1 MEEKTNT
8 MESDQIAVQFGGNF
22 SLKLQLVAPYFS
34 RSYGLLINYKE
45 GENEDAVKY
54 ELMVSYVKTIPEV
67 ARIFKIERTSMVY
80 INDVAPNTTIDELSY
95 QAGQVFYPLSV
106 AVDFDGAYLEVH
118 NREEIIERWPS
129 HKRKLQEYFKGE
141 AVERYLK
148 LMEEVIYDEWSL
160 NECFRK
166 DLFISSYFCSIYK
179 PYTSDLVVKGDLYFP
194 VTGEGAGM
202 SFETEQY
209 TEPYLNDSGEIILR
223 HKGTVKDER
232 PMPEI
237 EEGEALTGD
246 YTARYLLS
254 AQTKSI
260 QSIVATWN
268 PGGPVKQ
275 SVELLLFRTGE
286 AEEQGSLNTDPH
298 KAGNLV
304 FLDGPEQRS
313 ESGISKMFNTL
324 FGK

>member
-1 MEEKTNT
+1 MEG
-8 MESDQIAVQFGGNF
+8 DQIAVQFGGNF
-22 SLKLQLVAPYFS
+22 SLKLQLAAPYFS
-34 RSYGLLINYKE
+34 RSYGLLINYKD

-54 ELMVSYVKTIPEV
+54 ELMVTYVKTIPEV

-95 QAGQVFYPLSV
+95 QAGQVFYPLSI
-106 AVDFDGAYLEVH
+106 AVDFDGAYQEVH

-141 AVERYLK
+141 PVERYLK

-166 DLFISSYFCSIYK
+166 DLFISSYFCPIYK
-179 PYTSDLVVKGDLYFP
+179 PYTSDLAVKGDLFFP
-194 VTGEGAGM
+194 VAAEGAGM
-202 SFETEQY
+202 SFETEQSA
-209 TEPYLNDSGEIILR
+209 EPYLNDSGEIILR
-223 HKGTVKDER
+223 HKGAVKDER
-232 PMPEI
+232 SVQEM
-237 EEGEALTGD
+237 EEGPELTGD
-246 YTARYLLS
+246 YTARYSLS

-268 PGGPVKQ
+268 SGGPAKQ
-275 SVELLLFRTGE
+275 SVELLLFRTG
-286 AEEQGSLNTDPH
+286 AIEEQENQHSDPY

-304 FLDGPEQRS
+304 FLDGPEQRA
-313 ESGISKMFNTL
+313 ESGLSKMFNTL